1 MNPSFL
7 ITALLWL
14 SVAGLAF
21 AVAKRSSYWR
31 LGRATAP
38 GSFGVANLFAIPKRY
53 FVDLHHVVARDPYI
67 AKTHVATAGGA
78 IGALA
83 LVFVNYGLAIYSP
96 WLDRA
101 IFLAAIIMLAGAV
114 FVYRR
119 RHAKNV
125 PARLSHGPWDS
136 LPLLLGSFALG
147 LALFMLLPA
156 SWMSGALAII
166 VALLIAAGAYT
177 MTFGAAQGGPMK
189 HAMAGLLHLAFHP
202 CQERFR
208 ANTH

>member
-14 SVAGLAF
+14 SVAGTAF

-83 LVFVNYGLAIYSP
+83 LVFINYGLAIYSP
-96 WLDRA
+96 WLDKL
-101 IFLAAIIMLAGAV
+101 IFLAALAMLVGAV
-114 FVYRR
+114 FVW
-119 RHAKNV
+119 A
-125 PARLSHGPWDS
+125 PARGQDDAGPPRAARGIRCLVCSARSRSVSCCSCWCR
-136 LPLLLGSFALG
+136 
-147 LALFMLLPA
+147 PA
-156 SWMSGALAII
+156 RCRVRSRCSA
-166 VALLIAAGAYT
+166 
-177 MTFGAAQGGPMK
+177 
-189 HAMAGLLHLAFHP
+189 P
-202 CQERFR
+202 C
-208 ANTH
+208 